1 MFIKCLLHRIS
12 LRNMYFVL
20 GQICSFTLDI
30 LLLPIVKTYAFIFCF
45 YWIFYLF
52 TFQMLSFLF
61 VSPLQTTYLISP
73 RPASMSV
80 LPQPPTHSHLS
91 ALIAL
96 HWRIEPS
103 QDQGPLFPLKP
114 DNSIFES

>member
-1 MFIKCLLHRIS
+1 
-12 LRNMYFVL
+12 
-20 GQICSFTLDI
+20 
-30 LLLPIVKTYAFIFCF
+30 
-45 YWIFYLF
+45 
-52 TFQMLSFLF
+52 MLSFLF

-114 DNSIFES
+114 DNSIFESWAMDPSLIGGLVPVSSGGHMHFYFYYFTSMLLSPKYLKINKVYLSYPLHCKS